1 LSTDPSADLTSETT
15 KTLFGQPPE
24 ASHPI
29 YPVNGGDG
37 GKAVGGERPRV
48 VGPVSSW
55 LSQAPLIPQLT
66 YSDAL
71 LAQQVVESLA
81 ERSCVPFRVLSPRF
95 PQGKHHLLL
104 TSNCTSFAVLLFPA
118 NAPLVFSL

>member
-1 LSTDPSADLTSETT
+1 MKDIHIESDP
-15 KTLFGQPPE
+15 FNM
-24 ASHPI
+24 
-29 YPVNGGDG
+29 Y
-37 GKAVGGERPRV
+37 R
-48 VGPVSSW
+48 PVSKHGGVVRYGFRNHRNRST
-55 LSQAPLIPQLT
+55 IPQLT

-104 TSNCTSFAVLLFPA
+104 TSNCTSFAVLVFPA